1 MTNITPIRMI
11 NTNEMNHEILM
22 NTAQMWMGHYN
33 FLLSLSIWDVHQR
46 RAFQGEFNFN
56 KVYDC

>member
-1 MTNITPIRMI
+1 MTNIIPIRMI
-11 NTNEMNHEILM
+11 NSNELDHEILM
-22 NTAQMWMGHYN
+22 NSAQLWMEHYN
-33 FLLSLSIWDVHQR
+33 FLLSLSIWDKDQR

>member
-1 MTNITPIRMI
+1 MTNIIPIRHI
-11 NTNEMNHEILM
+11 NSNEMDHENLM
-22 NTAQMWMGHYN
+22 NSAQLWMDHYN
-33 FLLSLSIWDVHQR
+33 FLLSLSIWDEDQR

>member
-11 NTNEMNHEILM
+11 NTNELDHENLM
-22 NTAQMWMGHYN
+22 NSAQLWMSHYS
-33 FLLSLSIWDVHQR
+33 FLLSLSIWDDYQR

-56 KVYDC
+56 KVYDV